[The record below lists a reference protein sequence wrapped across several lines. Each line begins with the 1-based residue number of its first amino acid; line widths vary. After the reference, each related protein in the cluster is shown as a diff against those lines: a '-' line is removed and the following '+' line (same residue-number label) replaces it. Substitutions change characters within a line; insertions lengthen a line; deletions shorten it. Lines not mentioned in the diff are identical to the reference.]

1 MLNTH
6 DTHQQGNRPFK
17 KPVVKSPAA
26 PKGHEAFLKS
36 LETHSAVVSIQ
47 FLDSDEIMVGTIKHA
62 DKYTISLK
70 VNDADGARYQVYV
83 IFKHAIKKFW
93 TAPENQPSAE

>member
-1 MLNTH
+1 MSGIKETISINKRTA
-6 DTHQQGNRPFK
+6 P
-17 KPVVKSPAA
+17 KPVGA

-36 LETHSAVVSIQ
+36 LETAGSVVTIQ
-47 FLDSDEIMVGTIKHA
+47 ELDTDELLIGTIKHS

-70 VNDADGARYQVYV
+70 VTDSETKRYQVYV

-93 TAPENQPSAE
+93 MAPENQPSAE